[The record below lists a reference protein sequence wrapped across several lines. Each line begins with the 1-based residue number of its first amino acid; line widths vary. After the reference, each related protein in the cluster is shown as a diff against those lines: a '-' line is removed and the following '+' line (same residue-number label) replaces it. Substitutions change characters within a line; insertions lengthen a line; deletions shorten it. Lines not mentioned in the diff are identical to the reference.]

1 MTLLLG
7 RVRRFLDL
15 LDWFIPE
22 ELRESD
28 EEHRRLRA
36 FVISH
41 VCGPPFGAVIALSL
55 IAQFPSFAAS
65 TILVAVLLFLA
76 FPFLLRWTKAKHQVG
91 LGSLLHFV
99 TLIFFVSYHYGGVQ
113 SPALPWTLTVP
124 LVAMFFVD
132 GVYRLIGLSCYA
144 VGFVALGGLYFSGHE
159 FPSSFGS
166 GEVGAITLI
175 SVICAAGYVSAMAL
189 TYIGLYEFSIAR
201 ISLAKE
207 QAEAANR
214 AKSEFLATMSHELRT
229 PLNAIIG
236 FSQMINIEAMGPVG
250 NPVYVEYGSDIE
262 KSGLHLLQII
272 NDILNIAKIEA
283 GKLDLD
289 ADDISYADLT
299 EEAAAMLRKAIAD
312 KHISFS
318 NELPDEELIIQ
329 GDHQLLRQVL
339 INLISNAVKYTQEDG
354 AISITVDTSDNASV
368 NFAVSDNGIGIAEQD
383 IARVMM
389 PFEQVETSLARLHG
403 GVGLGLPLTKKMVEA
418 HGGTL
423 TLTSTVGVGTTATV
437 WLPLEPAVQNPVMVT
452 PLRRTQQNAE
462 RSAA

>member
-1 MTLLLG
+1 M
-7 RVRRFLDL
+7 
-15 LDWFIPE
+15 
-22 ELRESD
+22 
-28 EEHRRLRA
+28 
-36 FVISH
+36 
-41 VCGPPFGAVIALSL
+41 L
-55 IAQFPSFAAS
+55 IG
-65 TILVAVLLFLA
+65 VLLFLV
-76 FPFLLRWTKAKHQVG
+76 FPLLLRWTKAKHEVG

-132 GVYRLIGLSCYA
+132 GVYRKIGLLCYA
-144 VGFVALGGLYFSGHE
+144 IGFVALGALYFSGHE
-159 FPSSFGS
+159 FPSSFGTA
-166 GEVGAITLI
+166 EFGAITLI
-175 SVICAAGYVSAMAL
+175 SVICAAGYVSAMAV

-299 EEAAAMLRKAIAD
+299 EEAAAMLRKAMTD

-339 INLISNAVKYTQEDG
+339 INLISNAVKYTPEEG
-354 AISITVDTSDNASV
+354 AISITVDASDNGSV
-368 NFAVSDNGIGIAEQD
+368 EFAVSDNGIGIAEQD
-383 IARVMM
+383 IARVMK

-423 TLTSTVGVGTTATV
+423 TLTSTVGVGTAATV
-437 WLPLEPAVQNPVMVT
+437 RLPLEPAGRNPVMAA
-452 PLRRTQQNAE
+452 PPMRTQHNAE